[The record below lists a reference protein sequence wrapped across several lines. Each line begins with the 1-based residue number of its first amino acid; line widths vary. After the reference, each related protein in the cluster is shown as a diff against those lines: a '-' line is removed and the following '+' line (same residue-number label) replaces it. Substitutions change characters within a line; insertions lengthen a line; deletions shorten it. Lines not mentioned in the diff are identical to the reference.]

1 MWISHFFF
9 GCAESNNDINIIN
22 RSALI
27 HHHGLKHDL
36 YDSFAYVAGEKEFH
50 QLYYLVD
57 GIYPSYACFMATIF
71 RPSSQKGK
79 LYAKR
84 QESIR
89 KDVERTFGV
98 LRGKFRILKLPS
110 RIWYG
115 EEMLDVMKACVIIH
129 NMIIED
135 KWGVPGLEELTPA
148 NIDADLSPPSG
159 VDDDGVNGDDA
170 TDLQEFI
177 TRRFN
182 MQSAAANSELR
193 NALIENLWELGE
205 HERIY
210 VSSASTCLRQ
220 LGSNTCSRVGGDCGV
235 LTGSIRVFGNNGS
248 GRVSPVAECFLALLR
263 SRQYIFSL
271 VFSIIHFAKSAGRLK
286 WFQEHLQHPFGGSLF
301 SDAKSPSPH
310 GAENERWRCTCV
322 PSTEAAPCLVIA
334 TLRITTLQH
343 AGTRCTP
350 LCTRTTP
357 REELKSR
364 VKRSLPSGLVPPPA
378 ALPTAQDDDGDD
390 DKEEKRDG
398 CRADHVEI
406 NEAESSSA
414 PSEDRTHPRLA
425 PPPPALPTAQ
435 DVRR

>member
-22 RSALI
+22 RSPLI

-36 YDSFAYVAGEKEFH
+36 YDYFAYVAGEKEFH

-182 MQSAAANSELR
+182 MQSAAAN
-193 NALIENLWELGE
+193 
-205 HERIY
+205 
-210 VSSASTCLRQ
+210 T
-220 LGSNTCSRVGGDCGV
+220 
-235 LTGSIRVFGNNGS
+235 
-248 GRVSPVAECFLALLR
+248 
-263 SRQYIFSL
+263 
-271 VFSIIHFAKSAGRLK
+271 
-286 WFQEHLQHPFGGSLF
+286 
-301 SDAKSPSPH
+301 
-310 GAENERWRCTCV
+310 
-322 PSTEAAPCLVIA
+322 
-334 TLRITTLQH
+334 
-343 AGTRCTP
+343 
-350 LCTRTTP
+350 
-357 REELKSR
+357 
-364 VKRSLPSGLVPPPA
+364 
-378 ALPTAQDDDGDD
+378 QDDDGDD

-398 CRADHVEI
+398 CRADQVEI
-406 NEAESSSA
+406 NEAESSSD

-435 DVRR
+435 DPNESGKSAEDRVEDAQELYEKLYEGHCDFLEAWRVLRVEPKWKELPDASGGTSIRKRSSSRSSVTQSVRQGPANESRAVGVKRQKQQRTLEESNGRIADAAVVMAKSPQRKAQLEEKRLALLREREQNRIIFASLDGLDKVSLNIIRLKKENILREL